1 MKEKPMS
8 RAEIARERV
17 FDNLKV
23 LAGDVEELVKATAEQ
38 TDDGVSS
45 LRERIRQTLETAKS
59 TLTQGVRGRKMLK
72 TSQQGA
78 EAAMSFAQDNPWTI
92 AGVATGA
99 AMVFLCLLWSRFTR

>member
-1 MKEKPMS
+1 MS

-45 LRERIRQTLETAKS
+45 LRERIRETLETAKS